1 MNHIKKLYKVICIC
15 VLVGTILCF
24 KNSSVTVVTQASNIN
39 LNKSVNLN
47 AMSKVIKNF
56 SLNDI
61 NTPLD
66 TYNGKLTAY
75 LANCPECSGRLGCN
89 GQNVLNGVTTYNDNM
104 YGTVNIV
111 ASSSNLACG
120 SIVRFKSYNSDDY
133 ITAIVLDRG
142 VTGTTLDLLVN
153 DMSTARSVGSRN
165 ITYDILRFGY
175 NRYIA

>member
-1 MNHIKKLYKVICIC
+1 MKQVKKVYKIICIC
-15 VLVGTILCF
+15 ILITTILCF
-24 KNSSVTVVTQASNIN
+24 KNSSITVITQASNVN
-39 LNKSVNLN
+39 LNKNIDLN
-47 AMSKVIKNF
+47 AMSHVIKNF
-56 SLNDI
+56 SMKDI

-75 LANCPECSGRLGCN
+75 LANCPACSGRLGCN
-89 GQNVLNGVTTYNDNM
+89 GQNVLDGTTTFNDSM

-111 ASSSNLACG
+111 ASSPSLACG
-120 SIVRFKSYNSDDY
+120 SIVRFKSYNSDNY

-153 DMSTARSVGSRN
+153 NMGTTRTVGARN

-175 NRYIA
+175 NRNIA

>member
-1 MNHIKKLYKVICIC
+1 MNHVRKIYKVFCIFI
-15 VLVGTILCF
+15 LVATILCF
-24 KNSSVTVVTQASNIN
+24 KNSSVTVITQAANVN
-39 LNKSVNLN
+39 LNKSINLN

-89 GQNVLNGVTTYNDNM
+89 GQNVLNGTTTFYDSM

-120 SIVRFKSYNSDDY
+120 SIVRFKSYNSDNY

-153 DMSTARSVGSRN
+153 DMSVARQVGARS

-175 NRYIA
+175 NRNIA